1 MSSKMAFY
9 PKGTS
14 INLARAKIISDLRDL
29 NKKFKFDHCFN
40 IEQSFKRQNLNLNF
54 LFTLDIISLLCKIN
68 LCLDLLTMVD
78 VEGGLNNAPPIP
90 RISNKK

>member
-1 MSSKMAFY
+1 MAFF

-40 IEQSFKRQNLNLNF
+40 
-54 LFTLDIISLLCKIN
+54 
-68 LCLDLLTMVD
+68 
-78 VEGGLNNAPPIP
+78 
-90 RISNKK
+90 